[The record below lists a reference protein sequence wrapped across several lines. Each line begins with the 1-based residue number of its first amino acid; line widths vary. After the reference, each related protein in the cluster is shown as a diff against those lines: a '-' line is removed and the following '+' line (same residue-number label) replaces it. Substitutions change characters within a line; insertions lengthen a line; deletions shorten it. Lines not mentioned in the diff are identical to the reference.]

1 MVKKI
6 SQEISQTKNEENK
19 SSMNNGE
26 ISGVNGEEESSS
38 TIGHQIDAILKE
50 ELNPSTIHYYSAPV
64 VRAAVSAVSKICTEE
79 CENDDN
85 TINRQKI
92 CNKSKS
98 IKIKKSIANRHL
110 SASRRPVQSIDPQ
123 P

>member
-6 SQEISQTKNEENK
+6 SQQISQTKNEENK
-19 SSMNNGE
+19 SSMNNGGIKE
-26 ISGVNGEEESSS
+26 VNGEEKSSS

-64 VRAAVSAVSKICTEE
+64 VRAAVAAVQKICTGE
-79 CENDDN
+79 CENDDIK
-85 TINRQKI
+85 INRQKI
-92 CNKSKS
+92 CYKSKS
-98 IKIKKSIANRHL
+98 INTKKSIKHRHL
-110 SASRRPVQSIDPQ
+110 SASRELVQSIDSQ